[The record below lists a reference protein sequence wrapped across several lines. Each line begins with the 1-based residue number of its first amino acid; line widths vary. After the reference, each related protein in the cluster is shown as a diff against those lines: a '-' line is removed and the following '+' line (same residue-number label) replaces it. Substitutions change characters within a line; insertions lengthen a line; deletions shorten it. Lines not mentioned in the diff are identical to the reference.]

1 MVLSERCMRHF
12 HWCQIGF
19 GSVRPTVPRVQYRES
34 HFCFFSLFV
43 RLLQTASPF
52 PASGK
57 KERKEICNSKIRQNT
72 RRLTKSCIRSIMIA
86 VFNIKQVDILYCCLI
101 KEVATKPKQNYFIQ
115 RKASKLPFL
124 HSTNFSFTLLLCAY
138 EY

>member
-1 MVLSERCMRHF
+1 MHEA
-12 HWCQIGF
+12 
-19 GSVRPTVPRVQYRES
+19 
-34 HFCFFSLFV
+34 FSLVPNRIWLCSTNCSSSAISRISFLFLFSLL

-115 RKASKLPFL
+115 RKASKLLFL
-124 HSTNFSFTLLLCAY
+124 HSANFSFTLLLCAY